1 MTLNE
6 AWKAQYHYLQAALG
20 HGKHGFDSDC
30 QMAEG
35 RFWFN
40 PGGPHVTLQ
49 VGFPAVLA
57 DCPGSQSCL
66 SLNSRLMGPERPAS
80 KFLA

>member
-49 VGFPAVLA
+49 VGFPAVWLIVWKPVMS
-57 DCPGSQSCL
+57 DLELTSHGS
-66 SLNSRLMGPERPAS
+66 
-80 KFLA
+80 

>member
-49 VGFPAVLA
+49 VGFLL
-57 DCPGSQSCL
+57 CG
-66 SLNSRLMGPERPAS
+66 
-80 KFLA
+80 